1 MEKFA
6 HLSVDRIVLSRW
18 NCNYMSE
25 KEFEELKQAI
35 RLNGIEPIIVRPKN
49 DWYEVIDGEHRF
61 RAVKELG
68 FTSIPAIVVE
78 TDDEDAKA
86 RTIVY
91 NIIRGRIDYIKLSE
105 IILEEFKNGS
115 PPESIATK
123 YFMNIDDVN
132 KLLELEKL
140 APETKAYIQDTIR
153 RKNTNITLQHL
164 VLIANTPKEYQQTIA
179 QATINYQLST
189 PELKALIQLYTTE
202 TTKQKT
208 KETQKETEEQEKEI
222 KAEIG
227 EIGERGSP
235 GEKLRSLL
243 KHKKT
248 LTKATFECECG
259 RIYTINFQKRRID
272 KLEGTQ
278 QEYIEIK
285 AVEENGKCPVCNTQ
299 YTINYQERKITFKV

>member
-1 MEKFA
+1 MEKFT

-61 RAVKELG
+61 RAVEELG

-105 IILEEFKNGS
+105 IILEEFRNGS

-140 APETKAYIQDTIR
+140 SPETKVYIQDTIR
-153 RKNTNITLQHL
+153 KEKHEHNPTASRAHRKHSKRIPANNSTSNNQLPTLNTRTKNPHT
-164 VLIANTPKEYQQTIA
+164 TIH
-179 QATINYQLST
+179 NRNN
-189 PELKALIQLYTTE
+189 
-202 TTKQKT
+202 KT
-208 KETQKETEEQEKEI
+208 KTEETQKKQKN
-222 KAEIG
+222 
-227 EIGERGSP
+227 S
-235 GEKLRSLL
+235 
-243 KHKKT
+243 KT
-248 LTKATFECECG
+248 KS
-259 RIYTINFQKRRID
+259 KR
-272 KLEGTQ
+272 K
-278 QEYIEIK
+278 
-285 AVEENGKCPVCNTQ
+285 
-299 YTINYQERKITFKV
+299 